1 MYVGGG
7 KALYDPHQLNNVD
20 LPPQPLLLP
29 PYPCRFLAVTA
40 TRHADSVADVQG
52 LGPTTQEEA
61 EVDVGL
67 RRSTLVFAGE
77 ESVGGADRS
86 QSHGQARGAT
96 NAPSKDAKHV
106 AGTCLM
112 GCRE

>member
-1 MYVGGG
+1 M

-52 LGPTTQEEA
+52 LGPKTQEEA
-61 EVDVGL
+61 EVDVV
-67 RRSTLVFAGE
+67 VFCGE
-77 ESVGGADRS
+77 ESVGGALWS